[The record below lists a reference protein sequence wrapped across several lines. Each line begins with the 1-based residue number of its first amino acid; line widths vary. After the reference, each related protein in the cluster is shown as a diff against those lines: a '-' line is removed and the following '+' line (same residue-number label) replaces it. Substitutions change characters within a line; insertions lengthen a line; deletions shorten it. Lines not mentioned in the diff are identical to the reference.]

1 MARRLPF
8 LALPVLALL
17 LVIAGARAATHPPV
31 PATPPRA
38 VGFADCERA
47 IAAAS
52 LSAGLPPGLL
62 RAVATVES
70 GRPER
75 APSIFR
81 RGVAPPAPLRRRPWP
96 WTIDAG
102 GVGQFFA
109 SRAAA
114 IGAVRALRAQGVRR
128 IDVGCLQV
136 DLGDHPR
143 AFASLRAAFDPA
155 VNARWAAGFLLR
167 LRAALGSWHAAIAA
181 YHSRTPA
188 LGAPYRR
195 LVTAAWHRTP
205 AGGTQAVYA
214 DFLPRDRKYADF
226 APPR

>member
-1 MARRLPF
+1 MPRRLPL
-8 LALPVLALL
+8 LAWSVVAMLL
-17 LVIAGARAATHPPV
+17 LIAGARAATRPPV
-31 PATPPRA
+31 PLAPPRVA
-38 VGFADCERA
+38 GFAACAQA

-52 LSAGLPPGLL
+52 LAAGLPPGLL

-70 GRPER
+70 GRTMR

-81 RGVAPPAPLRRRPWP
+81 RDFAPLAPARRRPWP

-102 GVGQFFA
+102 GVGRFFA

-155 VNARWAAGFLLR
+155 MNARWAAGFLLR

-188 LGAPYRR
+188 LGRPYRR
-195 LVTAAWHRTP
+195 LVTAAWHQAP
-205 AGGTQAVYA
+205 AGGTQTRYA

>member
-1 MARRLPF
+1 MPRCRVMSSL
-8 LALPVLALL
+8 VLGLL
-17 LVIAGARAATHPPV
+17 LAIPGARAATRPPV
-31 PATPPRA
+31 PLAPPRVA
-38 VGFADCERA
+38 GFAACAQA

-52 LSAGLPPGLL
+52 LAAGLPPGLL

-70 GRPER
+70 GRTMR

-81 RGVAPPAPLRRRPWP
+81 RDFAPPAPARRRPWP

-102 GVGQFFA
+102 GVGRFFA

-114 IGAVRALRAQGVRR
+114 IGAVRALRAKGVRR

-155 VNARWAAGFLLR
+155 ANARWAAGFLLR
-167 LRAALGSWHAAIAA
+167 LHAALGSWRAAIAA

-188 LGAPYRR
+188 LGRPYRR
-195 LVTAAWHRTP
+195 RVLARWRRGP
-205 AGGTQAVYA
+205 AGAPPPIYA

-226 APPR
+226 APVR